1 MNKIKEGNQVAI
13 VSNFQ
18 DLIRHRFHNDNNA
31 VCWQRNLVA
40 DFQEIVDKLT
50 LSSNITEISIDDLNS
65 LQLLPAGEEARGI
78 IMNDLLLLTDY
89 GASPSLNLI
98 RCYDR
103 DDSLDYI
110 STDVYSYH
118 VDRSPVATDTFLCT
132 YYGAASDILPNQEC
146 IRKMDIP
153 EIREKLMQLYDDS
166 GKDFEEFLVD
176 NYFDL
181 HYQALPGAQPTNL
194 GNGNLWRLAVDHPGQ
209 EVLPCVHRA
218 PEEKEGQLRL
228 LLIC

>member
-18 DLIRHRFHNDNNA
+18 DLIGQRFHNDNNA

-50 LSSNITEISIDDLNS
+50 LSSDITEISIDDLNS

-166 GKDFEEFLVD
+166 SKDFEEFLAD

-194 GNGNLWRLAVDHPGQ
+194 GNGHLWRLAVDHPGQ

>member
-18 DLIRHRFHNDNNA
+18 DLIGHRFHNDNNA

-50 LSSNITEISIDDLNS
+50 LSSDITEISIDDLNS

-132 YYGAASDILPNQEC
+132 YYGAASDIVPNQEC

-153 EIREKLMQLYDDS
+153 EIWEKLMQLYDDS
-166 GKDFEEFLVD
+166 SKDFEEFLAD

-194 GNGNLWRLAVDHPGQ
+194 GNGNLWRLAVDHPEQ
-209 EVLPCVHRA
+209 EALPCVHRA

>member
-1 MNKIKEGNQVAI
+1 MNKIKAGNQVAI

-18 DLIRHRFHNDNNA
+18 DMIGHRFHNDNNA

-132 YYGAASDILPNQEC
+132 YYGAASDIVPNQEC

-166 GKDFEEFLVD
+166 SKDFEEFLAD

-209 EVLPCVHRA
+209 EVLPCIHRA

>member
-18 DLIRHRFHNDNNA
+18 DLIGHRFHNHNNA

-50 LSSNITEISIDDLNS
+50 LSSDITEVSIDDLNS

-132 YYGAASDILPNQEC
+132 YYGAASDIVPNQEC

-166 GKDFEEFLVD
+166 GKDFEEFLAD

>member
-18 DLIRHRFHNDNNA
+18 DLIGQRFHNDNNA

-132 YYGAASDILPNQEC
+132 YYSAASDILPNQEC

-166 GKDFEEFLVD
+166 GKDFEEFLAD

-194 GNGNLWRLAVDHPGQ
+194 GNGHLWRLAVDHPGQ